1 MKTITEIQ
9 EFVELTS
16 DTLDSLGNFS
26 LPALCMIM
34 EYRAKAEGYN
44 ILDFYEKLKNVAK
57 DVVDTFGE
65 F

>member
-1 MKTITEIQ
+1 M
-9 EFVELTS
+9 ELTS
-16 DTLDSLGNFS
+16 DALDSLGNFS

-44 ILDFYEKLKNVAK
+44 ILEFYDKLKNVAK